1 MVAIFILH
9 QMIFTENLP
18 IVPNGIIK
26 SFKINVNISPH
37 LHKNLRISFPFLQIL
52 NLYSNKMEDFIMKK
66 DTDKKYNIQDLTIQA
81 CSTTDCTGLIPAI
94 PAEEEDLENYEDIYP
109 YLAKRD

>member
-1 MVAIFILH
+1 
-9 QMIFTENLP
+9 
-18 IVPNGIIK
+18 
-26 SFKINVNISPH
+26 
-37 LHKNLRISFPFLQIL
+37 
-52 NLYSNKMEDFIMKK
+52 MKK